1 MVSLRKQGILSKKF
15 CKMESTCPE
24 MCSVNV
30 PLQETIGLYGGL
42 ISRLLAS
49 CVISSVFVRV
59 LIK

>member
-1 MVSLRKQGILSKKF
+1 MVSLRKLGILSKKF
-15 CKMESTCPE
+15 SKMESTCPE

-42 ISRLLAS
+42 ILRLLAT
-49 CVISSVFVRV
+49 CVICSVFVRV